1 MFKKDTSSQPSE
13 MKFLPWYLK
22 GVNTL
27 QFKFHLTGP
36 TRSIVFLCLNIFPPD
51 CQTGV
56 TSLSLSY
63 LPLFSLFIM
72 YIYIFSAALR
82 SE

>member
-1 MFKKDTSSQPSE
+1 MFKKDTSSQPSG

-36 TRSIVFLCLNIFPPD
+36 TRSIVF
-51 CQTGV
+51 V
-56 TSLSLSY
+56 
-63 LPLFSLFIM
+63 LFML
-72 YIYIFSAALR
+72 
-82 SE
+82 